1 MGSFKQ
7 YANSFQAKSRLGLE
21 SIGRLCEKCGN
32 PQKNLR
38 FIHVA
43 GTNGKGSVCAFLS
56 CILADSGLK
65 TGKFISPNMIDVCER
80 ISIDGKNISDM
91 SAVERAHCVAY
102 IPQAANPAFSYSVA
116 DMVLM
121 GTMPQLSGRLSP
133 GNAEK
138 EIAMDA
144 LARLGIED
152 LAMRSYSQISGGEQ
166 QLVIIARA
174 IAQGARILIMDEPT
188 SSLDYG
194 NQMRVQ
200 KQLTKLIE
208 DGYTIIQS
216 SHNPEQA
223 YVFADRIICIRGGR
237 IYRQGRPEE
246 VLDEQLIRD
255 LYNIDVEMIS
265 SGNDKAR
272 FFILKQ

>member
-1 MGSFKQ
+1 MIEVRELSFSYGRHEVLKGISFT
-7 YANSFQAKSRLGLE
+7 AEPGEMLCVLGHNSAGKSTLFKCMLG
-21 SIGRLCEKCGN
+21 I
-32 PQKNLR
+32 LR
-38 FIHVA
+38 DYS
-43 GTNGKGSVCAFLS
+43 GSV
-56 CILADSGLK
+56 
-65 TGKFISPNMIDVCER
+65 
-80 ISIDGKNISDM
+80 SIDGKNISDM
-91 SAVERAHCVAY
+91 SAAERARSVAY

-223 YVFADRIICIRGGR
+223 YIFADRIICIRDGR

>member
-1 MGSFKQ
+1 MIEVRELSFSYGRHEVLKGI
-7 YANSFQAKSRLGLE
+7 SFTAEPGEMLCVLGHNGAGKSTLFKCMLG
-21 SIGRLCEKCGN
+21 I
-32 PQKNLR
+32 LR
-38 FIHVA
+38 
-43 GTNGKGSVCAFLS
+43 GYSGSV
-56 CILADSGLK
+56 
-65 TGKFISPNMIDVCER
+65 
-80 ISIDGKNISDM
+80 SIDGKNISDM
-91 SAVERAHCVAY
+91 SAAERARSVAY

-223 YVFADRIICIRGGR
+223 YIFADRIICIRDGR

>member
-1 MGSFKQ
+1 MIEVRELSFSYGRHEVLKGI
-7 YANSFQAKSRLGLE
+7 SFTAEPGEMLCVLGHNGAGKSTLFKCMLG
-21 SIGRLCEKCGN
+21 I
-32 PQKNLR
+32 LR
-38 FIHVA
+38 
-43 GTNGKGSVCAFLS
+43 GYSGSV
-56 CILADSGLK
+56 
-65 TGKFISPNMIDVCER
+65 
-80 ISIDGKNISDM
+80 SIDGKNISDM
-91 SAVERAHCVAY
+91 SAVERARCVAY

-223 YVFADRIICIRGGR
+223 YIFADRIICIRDGR

>member
-1 MGSFKQ
+1 MIEVRELSFSYGRHEVLKGI
-7 YANSFQAKSRLGLE
+7 SFTAEPGEMLCVLGHNGAGKSTLFKCMLG
-21 SIGRLCEKCGN
+21 I
-32 PQKNLR
+32 LR
-38 FIHVA
+38 
-43 GTNGKGSVCAFLS
+43 GYSGSV
-56 CILADSGLK
+56 
-65 TGKFISPNMIDVCER
+65 
-80 ISIDGKNISDM
+80 SIDGKNISDM
-91 SAVERAHCVAY
+91 SAAERARSVAY

-133 GNAEK
+133 SNAEK

-223 YVFADRIICIRGGR
+223 YIFADRIICIRDGR

>member
-1 MGSFKQ
+1 MIEVRDLGFSYGRHEVLKGISFT
-7 YANSFQAKSRLGLE
+7 AEPGEMLCVLGHNGAGKSTLFKCMLG
-21 SIGRLCEKCGN
+21 I
-32 PQKNLR
+32 LR
-38 FIHVA
+38 
-43 GTNGKGSVCAFLS
+43 GYSGSV
-56 CILADSGLK
+56 
-65 TGKFISPNMIDVCER
+65 
-80 ISIDGKNISDM
+80 SIDGKNISDM
-91 SAVERAHCVAY
+91 SAAERARSVAY

-223 YVFADRIICIRGGR
+223 YIFADRIICIRDGR

>member
-1 MGSFKQ
+1 MIEVRELSFSYGRHEVLKGI
-7 YANSFQAKSRLGLE
+7 SFTAEPGEMLCVLGHNGAGKSTLFKCMLG
-21 SIGRLCEKCGN
+21 I
-32 PQKNLR
+32 LR
-38 FIHVA
+38 DYS
-43 GTNGKGSVCAFLS
+43 GSV
-56 CILADSGLK
+56 
-65 TGKFISPNMIDVCER
+65 
-80 ISIDGKNISDM
+80 SIDGKNISDM
-91 SAVERAHCVAY
+91 SAAERARSVAY

-133 GNAEK
+133 SNAEK

-223 YVFADRIICIRGGR
+223 YIFADRIICIRDGR

-246 VLDEQLIRD
+246 VLDEQLIRG